1 MPNGKE
7 VGRAA
12 YGDAAGHIFLVSAG
26 IAVVG
31 IAAAALLKP
40 VTLRDSLELVES
52 AETGDPVPAAEGGSL
67 SGS

>member
-1 MPNGKE
+1 M
-7 VGRAA
+7 RAA

-40 VTLRDSLELVES
+40 VTAVRCQDHDNERPEELS
-52 AETGDPVPAAEGGSL
+52 
-67 SGS
+67 